1 MAGNKT
7 TPKSPVDTGNK
18 TISGRTIW
26 NDPETG
32 KDYSERSTTFEIDGK
47 YYTMPTVAKNGGQYT
62 SDTIRDYV
70 KENGPIDY
78 ITGEKLPE
86 FRNREDAIEYAISRS
101 STRKKPKAGMSEG
114 GSVEDQ
120 TEEGFGL
127 DALVGLDKPVNLV
140 GGLSKKNAPK
150 PVNAPV
156 GRQSMLLTAE
166 DRSTLADLTPIVGD
180 LKGAYETVDMIAVE
194 LAKEEPNYYAIGA
207 MGGIGVAAAIVGL
220 FPGLGDAGAKAMR
233 EGAKSLGDVAK
244 RIEVDTSSM
253 GSGLGNVRLKPKKID
268 ETLNTSFSN
277 PLEIGVSQ
285 ASENGAL
292 LKSYT
297 IDDVKSLDE
306 LSLSANA
313 GTKKA
318 NSLLNAPVEDGTKV
332 GIRLNLNS
340 NIPNA
345 PAGRNKLQTLHNK
358 NFNGSPLS
366 YRSHATVEN
375 VTFNVSQ
382 KGRTGIAARINK
394 LDVPEAQNKFPAMS
408 VDGNLT
414 NSRNVLE
421 EMGDD
426 VVEIGFNPRNLHLF
440 VDMNTGQA
448 VKGAEVATVVGDR
461 VYAKGVTYMKKTDA
475 PKPLPASDGTE
486 LPSEVR
492 YKFREGGAV
501 PMNNQMRQFAI
512 GGLSDDGMDRDPVSG
527 NEIPPGSLA
536 EEVRDDVPAQLSE
549 GEYVVPAD
557 VVRFFGVRV
566 FEEMRM
572 EAKMGLQQMEQN
584 GRIGGEPATAT
595 APPPSDDLSPAEEQL
610 LQEIMAM
617 EQAPQQQGMAEG
629 GVVNAAYG
637 ISVGEGDGLTEDI
650 TISTGGPAG
659 GGGSD
664 SGMREVFFIHPDGRR
679 IKVLLLN
686 DTPIGKVPEDF
697 DTFVTDTPENRVE
710 IDFKD
715 TTGETGSGVGT
726 ASGVDSRG
734 GSGDAVPGATGRNS
748 VAVGETYTKPNGESA
763 TRMPDEYYMAGGQ
776 SDENRRNQEFFDSI
790 GEEAPEKTIEDTGIN
805 YEDPT
810 AGATDALS
818 AGKNELMQLGAGLFP
833 LLGVINSGVQAK
845 AISKANANAIIALRK
860 GDTEAH
866 AAIIKQIETYQNVHS
881 TVLADAGTWFA
892 GLFVDAGQ
900 NRVDDFEEITGKTS
914 VDGLYPTTG
923 EGYDEGFKRVDVAP
937 TSSPLNE
944 EQKEKRLEALKEEYE
959 KNKAKEEASK
969 SREQRKAEKERK
981 AAEAERVKQQKIV
994 REKRQREV
1002 SEANRIKEGVK
1013 LAADAAASQAAAYQ
1027 AAQAAARNR
1036 NNDNDRGGGSGLG
1049 SANNSGLGY
1058 APVTG
1063 FGKADGP
1070 GGQGFVNRAYAA
1082 EGGLVSRPKKKKK

>member
-1 MAGNKT
+1 MTAPETSFRPKTRNLPKKDKSLAPLESLRPVTRSDAQDEKNQMNEAFGNLEFRADMDKQLSWNPLARLGFNPNKT
-7 TPKSPVDTGNK
+7 KVLRTNKSAFDARISDADTKEYQLSLIKKGYPEEEAARVEEGDIVISADAANNPTIAHEYTHKGLSQVYALADKDPNLFMAKYGEDSLRLVLKAKPFRKPMRSLQPDEYLTELFDDVNTMFNSAGIGDTLIQREKFPNKNIKFTVSSSDDDSRFIDTRSMLQEKLKGTDKRITEKSITNYNKDIKGIFGIMEAAQDILTEQGEPPKSKVIELSLFNK
-18 TISGRTIW
+18 I
-26 NDPETG
+26 
-32 KDYSERSTTFEIDGK
+32 KK
-47 YYTMPTVAKNGGQYT
+47 
-62 SDTIRDYV
+62 
-70 KENGPIDY
+70 
-78 ITGEKLPE
+78 KLG
-86 FRNREDAIEYAISRS
+86 FA
-101 STRKKPKAGMSEG
+101 EG
-114 GSVEDQ
+114 GSVNMMD
-120 TEEGFGL
+120 
-127 DALVGLDKPVNLV
+127 
-140 GGLSKKNAPK
+140 
-150 PVNAPV
+150 
-156 GRQSMLLTAE
+156 
-166 DRSTLADLTPIVGD
+166 
-180 LKGAYETVDMIAVE
+180 
-194 LAKEEPNYYAIGA
+194 
-207 MGGIGVAAAIVGL
+207 
-220 FPGLGDAGAKAMR
+220 
-233 EGAKSLGDVAK
+233 
-244 RIEVDTSSM
+244 
-253 GSGLGNVRLKPKKID
+253 
-268 ETLNTSFSN
+268 
-277 PLEIGVSQ
+277 
-285 ASENGAL
+285 
-292 LKSYT
+292 
-297 IDDVKSLDE
+297 
-306 LSLSANA
+306 
-313 GTKKA
+313 
-318 NSLLNAPVEDGTKV
+318 
-332 GIRLNLNS
+332 
-340 NIPNA
+340 
-345 PAGRNKLQTLHNK
+345 
-358 NFNGSPLS
+358 
-366 YRSHATVEN
+366 
-375 VTFNVSQ
+375 
-382 KGRTGIAARINK
+382 
-394 LDVPEAQNKFPAMS
+394 
-408 VDGNLT
+408 
-414 NSRNVLE
+414 
-421 EMGDD
+421 
-426 VVEIGFNPRNLHLF
+426 
-440 VDMNTGQA
+440 
-448 VKGAEVATVVGDR
+448 
-461 VYAKGVTYMKKTDA
+461 
-475 PKPLPASDGTE
+475 
-486 LPSEVR
+486 
-492 YKFREGGAV
+492 
-501 PMNNQMRQFAI
+501 NQMRMFEE
-512 GGLSDDGMDRDPVSG
+512 GGIADDGMNRDPISG
-527 NEIPPGSLA
+527 NEVPPGSLA
-536 EEVRDDVPAQLSE
+536 REVRDDVPAQLSD

-650 TISTGGPAG
+650 TVSTGGPAG
-659 GGGSD
+659 GGGSN

-734 GSGDAVPGATGRNS
+734 GSGDAIPGATGRNS
-748 VAVGETYTKPNGESA
+748 VAVGEAYTKPNGETA

-805 YEDPT
+805 YADPT

-860 GDTEAH
+860 GDTEVH

-881 TVLADAGTWFA
+881 SVLADAGTWFA
-892 GLFVDAGQ
+892 GLFVEAGQ
-900 NRVDDFEEITGKTS
+900 NRVDDFDEITG
-914 VDGLYPTTG
+914 DLYNDF
-923 EGYDEGFKRVDVAP
+923 DEGFKRVDVAP

-1013 LAADAAASQAAAYQ
+1013 LAADAAAAQAAAYQ
-1027 AAQAAARNR
+1027 AAVAA
-1036 NNDNDRGGGSGLG
+1036 NNDNDKGGGSGLG

-1058 APVTG
+1058 AAVTG

>member
-1 MAGNKT
+1 MPELEPFD
-7 TPKSPVDTGNK
+7 PKKHEPIDTVGGMKSTEYLASEESPEGTAWN
-18 TISGRTIW
+18 IPTIW
-26 NDPETG
+26 FDKKTKEPVLRTGDDAWNAAFDYEKETG
-32 KDYSERSTTFEIDGK
+32 KKFPRYKNIREAVDAAEKRSSK
-47 YYTMPTVAKNGGQYT
+47 GGAT
-62 SDTIRDYV
+62 
-70 KENGPIDY
+70 K
-78 ITGEKLPE
+78 EKL
-86 FRNREDAIEYAISRS
+86 DMA
-101 STRKKPKAGMSEG
+101 EG
-114 GSVEDQ
+114 GSVEEQ
-120 TEEGFGL
+120 TEEALGYAAEGKKFADNFGEVNNVSFK
-127 DALVGLDKPVNLV
+127 DAATFV
-140 GGLSKKNAPK
+140 
-150 PVNAPV
+150 
-156 GRQSMLLTAE
+156 AE
-166 DRSTLADLTPIVGD
+166 MTPIVGD
-180 LKGAYETVDMIAVE
+180 AMA
-194 LAKEEPNYYAIGA
+194 AKEVYDELQKDEPNYYLAGA
-207 MGGIGVAAAIVGL
+207 LGGAALIGL
-220 FPGLGDAGAKAMR
+220 FPGV
-233 EGAKSLGDVAK
+233 GDVAAKAIRKGAREVFDTAK
-244 RIEVDTSSM
+244 RVDVDTSSM
-253 GSGLGNVRLKPKKID
+253 GSGLGNVSLKPKEPK
-268 ETLNTSFSN
+268 TSIKAYKLF
-277 PLEIGVSQ
+277 
-285 ASENGAL
+285 
-292 LKSYT
+292 
-297 IDDVKSLDE
+297 
-306 LSLSANA
+306 
-313 GTKKA
+313 TKG
-318 NSLLNAPVEDGTKV
+318 EDG
-332 GIRLNLNS
+332 
-340 NIPNA
+340 
-345 PAGRNKLQTLHNK
+345 KLY
-358 NFNGSPLS
+358 P
-366 YRSHATVEN
+366 
-375 VTFNVSQ
+375 
-382 KGRTGIAARINK
+382 
-394 LDVPEAQNKFPAMS
+394 
-408 VDGNLT
+408 
-414 NSRNVLE
+414 
-421 EMGDD
+421 
-426 VVEIGFNPRNLHLF
+426 LF
-440 VDMNTGQA
+440 VDADTEVPVGQYLKA
-448 VKGAEVATVVGDR
+448 TFPEYRFTAANGNSYVPSRGTKGAKGTGDMIKIPDQETRDMLISAGFLPKASKAKSIRSVAARPGWHAGDNPTAAHIGPEVKIDG
-461 VYAKGVTYMKKTDA
+461 KTYKIRGNNQVWAEVEMPADVDWQEIANSRASMKK
-475 PKPLPASDGTE
+475 DGTPNVKTAQITDE
-486 LPSEVR
+486 LPVDGYYR
-492 YKFREGGAV
+492 YKTNPNMEGNWLISGSMKVLRELDRDEVLKLNKKSGVKDLPTLQELKKNGYYKGGTVMDDYQYAETMQEPV
-501 PMNNQMRQFAI
+501 SQTVQAFAI
-512 GGLSDDGMDRDPVSG
+512 GGLAQEGGIADDGMSRDPVSG

-650 TISTGGPAG
+650 TVSTGGPA

-805 YEDPT
+805 YADPT

-881 TVLADAGTWFA
+881 SVLADAGTWFA

-969 SREQRKAEKERK
+969 SREQKRAEKERK

-1013 LAADAAASQAAAYQ
+1013 LAADAAAAQAAAYQ
-1027 AAQAAARNR
+1027 AAVAA
-1036 NNDNDRGGGSGLG
+1036 NNDNDKGGGSGLG

-1058 APVTG
+1058 AAVTG